1 MIDFDP
7 GSKARSTA
15 PIGVTNLVAMTV
27 VIAILGI
34 VFYFAKISVGA
45 VIFGAAG
52 LVLGG
57 YSMGFV
63 RRHAD
68 GRRNLMI
75 LAGVSILISVIA
87 FMLGFIQIAE

>member
-15 PIGVTNLVAMTV
+15 RIGVTNLVAMTV

-34 VFYFAKISVGA
+34 VFCLVDISVGA

-63 RRHAD
+63 RRHAGAD
-68 GRRNLMI
+68 KKLMI
-75 LAGVSILISVIA
+75 LAGVSILLSVIA

>member
-15 PIGVTNLVAMTV
+15 PIGVMNLVMITF
-27 VIAILGI
+27 VISVLAI

-68 GRRNLMI
+68 SRRNLMI
-75 LAGVSILISVIA
+75 LAGVSILISVVA
-87 FMLGFIQIAE
+87 FMLGFIQLAE